1 MQHQHTNPF
10 SRQPEIST
18 REVRIDFSFRREVFF
33 IIAGALVGGLAMMV
47 PLTFFNIGSHP
58 GYVTWEVFGHIVG
71 VHSPITATIAAG
83 LLIHLI
89 TATCIGIIAGLFL
102 YMTNILNINKP
113 SNGLRYG
120 LLVGTVVY
128 LVFALPV
135 EQFDLDAQF
144 EQTLSTSN
152 HEEPENIKMR
162 SLFLIF
168 I

>member
-10 SRQPEIST
+10 SRQADIKT

-33 IIAGALVGGLAMMV
+33 IIAGALVGGLVMMI
-47 PLTFFNIGSHP
+47 PLTFFNIGTHL

-71 VHSPITATIAAG
+71 VHSPFTATIAAG

-89 TATCIGIIAGLFL
+89 TAACIGIIAGLFL
-102 YMTNILNINKP
+102 YKTNILSISKP

-120 LLVGTVVY
+120 LLIGTVVY

-135 EQFDLDAQF
+135 EQFDLDAQY
-144 EQTLSTSN
+144 EQAS
-152 HEEPENIKMR
+152 HEENREYQ
-162 SLFLIF
+162 
-168 I
+168 